1 MRALSTVHSRA
12 RSRAATPLPRLSTAE
27 IEARACVLRPDQ
39 TKDLLAELFEQH
51 WGEIRFGVLGGGVE
65 WEIQPTQPP
74 RIVPLN
80 DGTVTLHFGSWH
92 LHLRIADRPGLDRPD
107 PDRVHGLV
115 FFRLMDEER
124 SPTEWGVQFVN
135 GRGEQQLTV
144 LLPSPLRD
152 EQDRPLTRPDWGRL
166 AIWSRLRRRY
176 GPAEEANG

>member
-1 MRALSTVHSRA
+1 
-12 RSRAATPLPRLSTAE
+12 LPRLPAAE

-39 TKDLLAELFEQH
+39 TRDLLAELFEQH
-51 WGEIRFGVLGGGVE
+51 WRQIRFGVLGGGVE

-74 RIVPLN
+74 RIVSLS

-92 LHLRIADRPGLDRPD
+92 LHLRIADRPGLDHPD
-107 PDRVHGLV
+107 PERVHSLV
-115 FFRLMDEER
+115 FFRLLDSGR

-166 AIWSRLRRRY
+166 ALWNGLRRRY
-176 GPAEEANG
+176 GGAEEASA